1 MTFNCMKCLLF
12 VTANCTP
19 PCKNG
24 GMCLRPHICVCT
36 PGSKGKSCE
45 QTTLPPSSHPTGPLN
60 GHTNGG
66 LPNGG
71 HTNGYP
77 NGHNVIPQRPIPQ
90 QIFPQGQGQV
100 PLPLPGTNM
109 RHLTL
114 SMKPSP
120 KGPIP
125 YQPQWVW
132 HLDSVIYSIIILRH
146 GSRFEWIFSHNGC
159 LALYFLVFGLLGQ
172 QIHFKQAKTFLI
184 DYTY

>member
-1 MTFNCMKCLLF
+1 MIFCCKLYNINYSVWLLIVWNVF
-12 VTANCTP
+12 SLLQLTV
-19 PCKNG
+19 
-24 GMCLRPHICVCT
+24 RPHAKMEGCACGHHICVCT

-120 KGPIP
+120 NGPIP

-146 GSRFEWIFSHNGC
+146 GSDLSEFQS
-159 LALYFLVFGLLGQ
+159 
-172 QIHFKQAKTFLI
+172 
-184 DYTY
+184 

>member
-1 MTFNCMKCLLF
+1 
-12 VTANCTP
+12 
-19 PCKNG
+19 
-24 GMCLRPHICVCT
+24 MCLRPHICVCK

-109 RHLTL
+109 GHLTL

-120 KGPIP
+120 NGPIP
-125 YQPQWVW
+125 YQPQ
-132 HLDSVIYSIIILRH
+132 
-146 GSRFEWIFSHNGC
+146 
-159 LALYFLVFGLLGQ
+159 
-172 QIHFKQAKTFLI
+172 
-184 DYTY
+184 

>member
-1 MTFNCMKCLLF
+1 MCKFFWRFYHMTFPLF
-12 VTANCTP
+12 TANCSP

-24 GMCLRPHICVCT
+24 GMCLRPHMCVCK

-60 GHTNGG
+60 GHTKGG

-71 HTNGYP
+71 HTNGYG

-100 PLPLPGTNM
+100 PLPLPGTSVGHM
-109 RHLTL
+109 TL
-114 SMKPSP
+114 PIKTSN
-120 KGPIP
+120 GPIP

-132 HLDSVIYSIIILRH
+132 LISNILLSYHCVRVQTFIWL
-146 GSRFEWIFSHNGC
+146 SDYAVSMGC
-159 LALYFLVFGLLGQ
+159 TVYHQ
-172 QIHFKQAKTFLI
+172 
-184 DYTY
+184 